1 MNAGKTHLYDEI
13 TQLPPTAAGNASVD
27 NALELLGEADAE
39 DAASTPNNPQKQLN
53 GRARHAKVNFDAIN
67 ADALLL
73 NLFADTTIV
82 AVRDRIV
89 QNMQGG
95 AVWVGHIK
103 DDPNSEV
110 TLAIKG
116 QAMTGSVEWN
126 GRSFEIVY
134 VRGNTHAV
142 RENDPNKIPAQFEP
156 AESANEHPTV
166 DGDLAGGTTTTTT
179 TTTGATSTG
188 QVIDVLVTIFI

>member
-1 MNAGKTHLYDEI
+1 M
-13 TQLPPTAAGNASVD
+13 
-27 NALELLGEADAE
+27 
-39 DAASTPNNPQKQLN
+39 
-53 GRARHAKVNFDAIN
+53 
-67 ADALLL
+67 
-73 NLFADTTIV
+73 
-82 AVRDRIV
+82 
-89 QNMQGG
+89 
-95 AVWVGHIK
+95 
-103 DDPNSEV
+103 
-110 TLAIKG
+110 AIKG

-188 QVIDVLVTIFI
+188 QVIDVLVAYTPKARTNAGGVSGIETKIMNAVTRANQAYLNSKVDMR